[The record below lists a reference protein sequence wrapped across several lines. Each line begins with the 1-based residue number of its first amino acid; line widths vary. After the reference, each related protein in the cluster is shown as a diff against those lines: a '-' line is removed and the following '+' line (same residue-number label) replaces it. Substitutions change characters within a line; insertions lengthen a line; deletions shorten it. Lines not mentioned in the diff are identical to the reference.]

1 MINHDSNHSNS
12 PFVIDKTPR
21 CSMVFGM
28 FFTPRH
34 QEEPL
39 DAELEKADA
48 HAAEARRVAAMRLE

>member
-1 MINHDSNHSNS
+1 
-12 PFVIDKTPR
+12 
-21 CSMVFGM
+21 MVFGM

-48 HAAEARRVAAMRLE
+48 HAAEARRVAAMRLEWSG